1 MPDELHFRKV
11 MGHFAT
17 GVTIVTSRTAS
28 GEPRGLTA
36 SAVSSVSL
44 RPLLL
49 LVCLSRGS
57 STRNAVLRSGVF
69 AVNVLEVADRALA
82 KRFAR
87 GVREERFDGLEYEQ
101 AATGSP
107 LLADALAWLD
117 CRVYDSHELGDHT
130 VVIGEVSGCDARTGD
145 PLVYF
150 RGRFGSF
157 SP

>member
-17 GVTIVTSRTAS
+17 GVTGVTSRAPS

-49 LVCLSRGS
+49 LVCLGRGS
-57 STRNAVLRSGVF
+57 STREAVLRSGVF
-69 AVNVLEVADRALA
+69 AVNILGAAERSLA

-87 GVREERFDGLEYEQ
+87 GVREERFDGLGYQEG
-101 AATGSP
+101 ATGSP
-107 LLADALAWLD
+107 LLDDALAWLE
-117 CRVYDSHELGDHT
+117 CQVYDSHEVGDHT
-130 VVIGEVSGCDARTGD
+130 VVIGKIAACDARAGD